1 MVVSGT
7 AGNEPPVQPLLLA
20 EPDFLI
26 SKTIRLRGSVG
37 FVIWEVDEGVFPA
50 QDARE
55 KDDSGQYEY
64 GNDNA
69 FNHFPHDSIDV
80 LHRLAFDFKLIILK
94 EETVRFLGV
103 RITACAD
110 SSLISI
116 SNTMES

>member
-1 MVVSGT
+1 MVG
-7 AGNEPPVQPLLLA
+7 
-20 EPDFLI
+20 
-26 SKTIRLRGSVG
+26 K
-37 FVIWEVDEGVFPA
+37 VDEGIFQP

-55 KDDSGQYEY
+55 KDESGQYEY

-80 LHRLAFDFKLIILK
+80 LHGLAFDFKPIILK

-110 SSLISI
+110 SSLISR